1 MHFDKK
7 YLYSKSHVLYQGK
20 KVFYQGA
27 AKCAGNGEKFED
39 KWFFMKYDIFPDWF
53 HIFILSSWK

>member
-1 MHFDKK
+1 MCKNEGKKQPVMMLINFNMHFDKK

-39 KWFFMKYDIFPDWF
+39 K
-53 HIFILSSWK
+53 

>member
-1 MHFDKK
+1 MLINFNMHFDKK

-27 AKCAGNGEKFED
+27 AKCEGNGEKFED
-39 KWFFMKYDIFPDWF
+39 K
-53 HIFILSSWK
+53 